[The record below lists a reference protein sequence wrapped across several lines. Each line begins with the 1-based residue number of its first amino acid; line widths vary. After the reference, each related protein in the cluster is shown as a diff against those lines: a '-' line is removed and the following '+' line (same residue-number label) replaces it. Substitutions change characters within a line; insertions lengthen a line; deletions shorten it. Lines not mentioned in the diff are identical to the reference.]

1 MEEMSHLTR
10 EREIEAIMGVFG
22 VDRMTA
28 QALAAREHGE
38 TAGTCVAVDQNGKE
52 IPASMPARKKRPAA

>member
-1 MEEMSHLTR
+1 MSHLTS
-10 EREIEAIMGVFG
+10 EQEIEAIMGIFG

-28 QALAAREHGE
+28 QALAARERGE

-52 IPASMPARKKRPAA
+52 IPASTPARQKKPAA